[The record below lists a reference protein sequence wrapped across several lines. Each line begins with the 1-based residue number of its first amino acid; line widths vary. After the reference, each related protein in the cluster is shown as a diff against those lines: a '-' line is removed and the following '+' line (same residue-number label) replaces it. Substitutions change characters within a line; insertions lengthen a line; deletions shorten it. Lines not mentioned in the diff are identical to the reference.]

1 MNANLTYNSKL
12 KKDINSIINISGSK
26 SESNRLL
33 ILQQIYP
40 NIEIDNVSN
49 CNDTIVIQNALNS
62 QEKIIDIHH
71 AGTAMR
77 FLTAY
82 FSTKEGVEITLTG
95 SERMKERPIKVLVDA
110 LKQLGA
116 DIEYLENE
124 GFPPLLI
131 RGKKLE
137 KDEVELNAEISS
149 QYISALIL
157 IAPTLPNGLTIKLKG
172 KIASKPYLMM
182 SINLLQELGV
192 NCTFFYKIIKIS
204 PAKKIK
210 AKKIIIESDWSSAS
224 YYYSLVALSNFKT
237 ITLKCFQENSLQADS
252 ILPTIYKLLGVET
265 TFNASTNEITL
276 SKIKTNYFENINL
289 DLSDAPD
296 IAQTIAV
303 TCFGLKIP
311 CKLRGLQTLKIKETD
326 RLKALETELEKLG
339 AEVIITNDSFKLY
352 PAKSINSDV
361 LINTYEDH
369 RMAMAFAPLAML
381 TNITIET
388 PKVVN
393 KSYPNFWE
401 DLESTGVS
409 IDYK

>member
-1 MNANLTYNSKL
+1 MNAYLSYNSKL
-12 KKDINSIINISGSK
+12 KGNINSIIDISGSK

-33 ILQQIYP
+33 ILQQLYP
-40 NIEIDNVSN
+40 NLQIDNVSN
-49 CNDTIVIQNALNS
+49 CNDTIVIQNALES
-62 QEKIIDIHH
+62 KEQVIDINH

-82 FSTKEGVEITLTG
+82 FSTRQGSEITLTG
-95 SERMKERPIKVLVDA
+95 SERMKQRPIKILVDA

-131 RGKKLE
+131 KGKELVKN
-137 KDEVELNAEISS
+137 EVELDANISS

-157 IAPTLPNGLTIKLKG
+157 IAPSLPNGLTIKLKG
-172 KIASKPYLMM
+172 IITSKPYLMM
-182 SINLLQELGV
+182 SIDLLKELGV
-192 NCTFFYKIIKIS
+192 NCTFFYKIIKIL
-204 PAKKIK
+204 PASKIK

-237 ITLKCFQENSLQADS
+237 ITLKCFQKNSLQADS

-265 TFNASTNEITL
+265 TFNTSNNEITI
-276 SKIKTNYFENINL
+276 SKVKTNYFENINI

-311 CKLRGLQTLKIKETD
+311 CKLRGLSTLKIKETD

-352 PAKSINSDV
+352 PAKNIIPDV
-361 LINTYEDH
+361 VIDTYEDH
-369 RMAMAFAPLAML
+369 RMAMAFAPLVML

-393 KSYPNFWE
+393 KSYPNFWK
-401 DLESTGVS
+401 DLESTGVL